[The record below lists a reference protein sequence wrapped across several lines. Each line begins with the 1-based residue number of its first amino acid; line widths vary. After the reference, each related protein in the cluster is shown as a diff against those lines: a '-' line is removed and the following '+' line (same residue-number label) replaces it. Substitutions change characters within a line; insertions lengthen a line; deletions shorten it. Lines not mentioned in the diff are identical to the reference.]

1 MCVHAAQAPSSQHI
15 LTHICKHMCEF
26 TEARHRPLSLF
37 YLLPG
42 YESQPASSAGRGGGA
57 RESGSATTP
66 SAGLRV
72 FTTAEGLAEFESI
85 CYSQL

>member
-26 TEARHRPLSLF
+26 TEARHRPLSLA

-42 YESQPASSAGRGGGA
+42 YESQPASSAGGGEGVGVGNDAVRRFAFFYHGGGI
-57 RESGSATTP
+57 S
-66 SAGLRV
+66 
-72 FTTAEGLAEFESI
+72 
-85 CYSQL
+85 

>member
-1 MCVHAAQAPSSQHI
+1 MCVHAAQAPTSQHI

-42 YESQPASSAGRGGGA
+42 YESQISVGGGGGGA
-57 RESGSATTP
+57 RESGSQQRRP
-66 SAGLRV
+66 QVCV
-72 FTTAEGLAEFESI
+72 FSPRWRD
-85 CYSQL
+85 

>member
-1 MCVHAAQAPSSQHI
+1 MCVHAAQAPTSQHI

-26 TEARHRPLSLF
+26 TEARHRPPSLF

-42 YESQPASSAGRGGGA
+42 YESQPASSGVGVGVG
-57 RESGSATTP
+57 GSATT
-66 SAGLRV
+66 GLRA
-72 FTTAEGLAEFESI
+72 FTTAGGLAEFESI